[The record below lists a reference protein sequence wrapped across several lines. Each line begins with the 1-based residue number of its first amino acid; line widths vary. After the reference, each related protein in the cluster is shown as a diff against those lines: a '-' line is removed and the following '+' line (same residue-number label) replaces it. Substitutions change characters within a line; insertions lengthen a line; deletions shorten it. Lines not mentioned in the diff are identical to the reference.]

1 MNEST
6 NKTLILEKVSRLIV
20 VALAFLVPVFF
31 LPTTTE
37 FFQFNKLALVA
48 SLTILLLVLWA
59 IRIVLGQRMEITRSS
74 LDIPLLIFTGVVA
87 LSTIFS
93 IQKSFSIYGSQG
105 RWFPSLFGMLTM
117 IVFYYAAAPLLND
130 RKTIRNVLMAL
141 VAGGTVSTLVAL
153 LAYFGVFLGSATY
166 LKLPN
171 FTLVGSVTLA
181 ALLAGLSSVLALM
194 LSADEKKAPKKIFLN
209 VATILNFAYV
219 VLANV
224 LVGWVVLLV
233 GLIGIAFFFG
243 VGKILKDRFSLMLVG
258 GASIAILL
266 VTLLPATSGLVKN
279 ASYPRE
285 IVLPLQESWVV
296 ATSTIQ
302 DYPLLAT
309 GPSTYQLNFT
319 RYRPLSLN
327 TSGIWNV
334 RFDRPYNEIFSII
347 STLGLL
353 GAVAAAFLAYKL
365 FVVTNRSVRSV
376 QDESGLSAVIAVA
389 IFATL
394 ASFLVTYASVTNA
407 FILFLL
413 LVLMVANHALLE
425 GANLSERVVVSFAQF
440 SSITTIGAAGAIKKE
455 FLHILVAV
463 PMLALAVYSG
473 YLGYR
478 VYAAEYYM
486 RQSIVSALNNQASK
500 TYDYQA
506 RAINI
511 NPQRDTYHSSYAQTN
526 LALANIL
533 AAKQDLTND
542 ERATIQ
548 TLIAQ
553 AIRSSRVSTELANPL
568 NVANWET
575 RALIYRSL
583 IGVAQNAPEWAI
595 STYNTAVQ
603 LDPTNPSLR
612 LDLGGVY
619 YAAGDYLSAANFF
632 RQAVNLKP
640 DYANAHYN
648 FAQSLLRLNDFNN
661 AKRELEVVKS
671 LVPAGSA
678 DARKVEQEIASIQDQ
693 PAVAGAQDKPTV
705 EELVGPD
712 EEAEAPADQE
722 PLTEP
727 GEQPEDLQNVDLEAL
742 PPRERG
748 QQQPAETQPTEP
760 APTQPAAQ

>member
-1 MNEST
+1 
-6 NKTLILEKVSRLIV
+6 
-20 VALAFLVPVFF
+20 
-31 LPTTTE
+31 
-37 FFQFNKLALVA
+37 
-48 SLTILLLVLWA
+48 
-59 IRIVLGQRMEITRSS
+59 
-74 LDIPLLIFTGVVA
+74 
-87 LSTIFS
+87 
-93 IQKSFSIYGSQG
+93 
-105 RWFPSLFGMLTM
+105 
-117 IVFYYAAAPLLND
+117 
-130 RKTIRNVLMAL
+130 
-141 VAGGTVSTLVAL
+141 
-153 LAYFGVFLGSATY
+153 
-166 LKLPN
+166 
-171 FTLVGSVTLA
+171 
-181 ALLAGLSSVLALM
+181 M
-194 LSADEKKAPKKIFLN
+194 LSADEEKAPKKIFLN

-233 GLIGIAFFFG
+233 GLVGIAFFFG
-243 VGKILKDRFSLMLVG
+243 VGRILKDRFSLMLVG

-266 VTLLPATSGLVKN
+266 VTLLPATSSLLKN

-285 IVLPLQESWVV
+285 IVLPVQESWVV

-353 GAVAAAFLAYKL
+353 GAVAAAFLAFKL
-365 FVVTNRSVRSV
+365 AVITNKSVRSV
-376 QDESGLSAVIAVA
+376 QDPSGLSAMIAVA
-389 IFATL
+389 VFAVL
-394 ASFLVTYASVTNA
+394 ASLLVTYASVTNA
-407 FILFLL
+407 FIIVLL

-478 VYAAEYYM
+478 VYAAEYFM

-511 NPQRDTYHSSYAQTN
+511 HPQRDTYHSSYAQTN

-553 AIRSSRVSTELANPL
+553 AIRSSRVATELSNPL

-661 AKRELEVVKS
+661 ARRELEVVRS
-671 LVPAGSA
+671 LVPEGSA
-678 DARKVEQEIASIQDQ
+678 DARKVEQEIAAIQDQ
-693 PAVAGAQDKPTV
+693 PAVAGTQDAKPTV
-705 EELVGPD
+705 EELLGPD
-712 EEAEAPADQE
+712 EEAQAPAEQE
-722 PLTEP
+722 PLSEP
-727 GEQPEDLQNVDLEAL
+727 GEQPEDLQNVNLEAL

-748 QQQPAETQPTEP
+748 EQEPAETEP
-760 APTQPAAQ
+760 ATQPAATEPTEQ